1 MYILFRVFK
10 NSQVRKYIEEGSIV
24 ALESKREIDNLDFSV
39 IFLWHCLHTNLRKIY
54 FLPFFHILVLIVY
67 VAQNVESL
75 ISSVASHVI
84 IVMRLVF
91 KRWVL
96 ETPSFDTHIFKLS
109 LYKNFILVLLQGCA
123 RETTYNVI
131 YFTEQQSRSIRRE
144 SLKIIF
150 IQGNSIFCTKL
161 FETES

>member
-1 MYILFRVFK
+1 MLYPFKVLRVFF
-10 NSQVRKYIEEGSIV
+10 SDFSLTLFAYAKYIS
-24 ALESKREIDNLDFSV
+24 
-39 IFLWHCLHTNLRKIY
+39 FL
-54 FLPFFHILVLIVY
+54 FHILVWMAY

-109 LYKNFILVLLQGCA
+109 LYKNLTLVLLQGCA

-131 YFTEQQSRSIRRE
+131 YFTEQQSQSIRRE

-150 IQGNSIFCTKL
+150 IQGNSIFCT
-161 FETES
+161 